1 MKIADVEAIALA
13 VPMSERIAAPIPM
26 PRADEVSEVVFKE
39 YRTTMVRITT
49 DDGITGVGE
58 CMTRLSGT
66 SLRDIV
72 HYIKPVLIGRDP
84 RDIESIWDLMWSI
97 MMNRGHVKG
106 FYQEAMAGVDTALW
120 DIFGKSLGV
129 PVWRLLGGRTNP
141 RIWCYA
147 SSLRLR
153 SIDILRDE
161 IDKHKA
167 NGFNA
172 MKFKIGKDPMSW
184 RDEVKIVEQIRAHAG
199 DKITLMSD
207 VNCNYSKDLKT
218 ALEVGKAL
226 EALGVYWY
234 EEPLAPDDVDGYAF
248 LKDKLNI
255 RIATGE
261 ADFNKYSFARF
272 FKRDAID
279 IVQHDAARSA
289 GITESRK
296 IADMADAFRVAYA
309 PHNGSSSNI
318 IMTVSLHLATYAP
331 NFLIYEYMQSDW
343 NKTQR
348 NPLRW
353 DLCQMP
359 IKEFKDSHIVL
370 EEKPGLGIEINEE
383 VVERYRL
390 P

>member
-1 MKIADVEAIALA
+1 MKIADVEAIARA
-13 VPMSERIAAPIPM
+13 VPMSEKIAAPIPL
-26 PRADEVSEVVFKE
+26 PRADEVSEIVFKE

-72 HYIKPVLIGRDP
+72 HYIKPALIGRDP

-106 FYQEAMAGVDTALW
+106 FYQEAMAGIDIALW

-172 MKFKIGKDPMSW
+172 MKFKIGKDPMNW

-207 VNCNYSKDLKT
+207 VNCNYSRDLKT

-343 NKTQR
+343 NKAQR

>member
-1 MKIADVEAIALA
+1 
-13 VPMSERIAAPIPM
+13 
-26 PRADEVSEVVFKE
+26 
-39 YRTTMVRITT
+39 MVRITT

-72 HYIKPVLIGRDP
+72 HYIKPALIGRDP

-106 FYQEAMAGVDTALW
+106 FYQEAMAGIDTALW

-172 MKFKIGKDPMSW
+172 MKFKIGKDPMNW

-207 VNCNYSKDLKT
+207 VNCNYSRDLKT

-343 NKTQR
+343 NKAQR

>member
-13 VPMSERIAAPIPM
+13 VPMSEKIAAPIPM

-106 FYQEAMAGVDTALW
+106 FYQEAMAGIDTALW
-120 DIFGKSLGV
+120 DIFGKSLSV

-172 MKFKIGKDPMSW
+172 MKFKIGKDPMNW

-207 VNCNYSKDLKT
+207 VNCNYSRDLKT

-234 EEPLAPDDVDGYAF
+234 EEPLAPDDVDGYAY

-343 NKTQR
+343 NKAQR

>member
-13 VPMSERIAAPIPM
+13 VPMDEEIAAPISM
-26 PRADEVSEVVFKE
+26 PRAAEVQRVVFKE
-39 YRTTMVRITT
+39 YRTTIVRITT

-66 SLRDIV
+66 ALRDIV
-72 HYIKPVLIGRDP
+72 HYIKPALLGRDP
-84 RDIESIWDLMWSI
+84 RDIESVWDLMWSI

-106 FYQEAMAGVDTALW
+106 FYQEAMAGIDTALW
-120 DIFGKSLGV
+120 DILGKSLGV

-153 SIDILRDE
+153 SIDVLREE
-161 IDKHKA
+161 IDAYKA
-167 NGFNA
+167 AGFNA
-172 MKFKIGKDPMSW
+172 MKFKIGKDPMRW
-184 RDEVKIVEQIRAHAG
+184 RDEVKVVEQIRAHAG
-199 DKITLMSD
+199 DDVTLMSD
-207 VNCNYSKDLKT
+207 VNCGYGGDIKT
-218 ALEVGKAL
+218 ALEVGRAL
-226 EALGVYWY
+226 EAHGIYWY
-234 EEPLAPDDVDGYAF
+234 EEPLAPDDIDGYAF
-248 LKDKLNI
+248 LRDKLEI

-272 FKRDAID
+272 FKRDALD
-279 IVQHDAARSA
+279 IVQHDAARAA

-296 IADMADAFRVAYA
+296 IADMAHAFRVAYA

-343 NKTQR
+343 SKSQR

-353 DLCQMP
+353 ELCEMP
-359 IKEFKDSHIVL
+359 IKEFEDSHIVL
-370 EEKPGLGIEINEE
+370 EEKPGLGIELNEE
-383 VVERYRL
+383 IVTRYRL